1 MENIKVQVSL
11 EWEFTKKEYE
21 EAKEFIKEQ
30 KWAWDTDPMTAVLFL
45 NQIGWP
51 TMIGKKVNV

>member
-1 MENIKVQVSL
+1 MANIKVQVSL

-30 KWAWDTDPMTAVLFL
+30 KWKWDDDPMTAVLFL

-51 TMIGKKVNV
+51 TMIGKKVTA

>member
-1 MENIKVQVSL
+1 MVKVKLEL

-30 KWAWDTDPMTAVLFL
+30 KWSWDHDPMTAVHFL

-51 TMIGKKVNV
+51 TMIGKKVTA